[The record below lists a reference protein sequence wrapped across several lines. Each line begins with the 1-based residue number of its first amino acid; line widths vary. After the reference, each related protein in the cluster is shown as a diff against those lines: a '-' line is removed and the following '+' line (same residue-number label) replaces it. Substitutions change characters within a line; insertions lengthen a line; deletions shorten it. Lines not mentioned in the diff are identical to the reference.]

1 MTNISKNTELQ
12 QSCITAVM
20 PRFFFWR
27 FVFTYHDKSKGYTIL
42 KAKTEQKAIDSFNKT
57 FPELKCYRI
66 DFLNEA

>member
-1 MTNISKNTELQ
+1 MTELSKNTQ
-12 QSCITAVM
+12 VPQCDKTAVM

-27 FVFTYHDKSKGYTIL
+27 FVFTYPDKSNGYTVR
-42 KAKTEQKAIDSFNKT
+42 KAESKEQATEDFNRI